1 LTRGGEMNKLLSKLK
16 LSSFKGKQLYL
27 FLLLVF
33 LVGVLF
39 GSIFITILDEQDKS
53 TVITQIA
60 SFFDQIKNNKVD
72 YLNVFKNSVTANLIY
87 IAAIWL
93 LGISIIGIPI
103 IIMMLFFKGFMIG
116 FSIAAIIAKYKI
128 IGVLGA
134 LTYIF
139 PHIIIS
145 VLVIF
150 MLSYYALKLSFGL
163 LRAVIER
170 KSINFS
176 EIINRYSFA
185 MLLSV
190 IVMIIAST
198 IETFVSPYII
208 KLFLIFT

>member
-1 LTRGGEMNKLLSKLK
+1 MNKLLSKLK